1 MQKDLLNSYGKYFK
15 NDEVVLDSYSLVD
28 GVYVK
33 IGQDGK
39 IIDKLILDKKDRE
52 SLSKNDIY
60 EWFKKRDFYSTVFD
74 MNKSITTDIKEIDY
88 YKTGKKMMSNNY
100 LTLFFKSN
108 NTDILNEEEKAE
120 VLPLEIFKK
129 VIEKYY
135 TSLEEIEKTNIGEI
149 EIPEI
154 NIDKFNKC
162 KDIYLSNIEKILKEL
177 KNENLKKGTRI
188 KLYLDDTIENY
199 VKASLKYF
207 TLKIFNKETFNKYF
221 NGELYGANNYN
232 FSMNSKK
239 PYNWLKTTSYKIP
252 SRVKFEEINTIKN
265 MYIWLLKNVN
275 NFREERM
282 PLEFDFKGDFRNKKS
297 QEMFL
302 LKVDNDNGNA
312 LISNFEYIPK
322 FTNDMKEIVFK
333 NYINS
338 LYLKDFECQIL
349 EIKELEKFINNNW
362 FSGVM
367 RSDSVNSLKI
377 DACYKIF
384 VENYSKYFIE
394 FFDKINDEPIKR
406 NLDKMGLDITERI
419 LYYELKK
426 DTSKGKN
433 EKEDNIEDDE
443 TKKGVLRT
451 RKFYSTTKSLIIY
464 LSLKEYF
471 LGNGGEDLENKI
483 DILKKSA
490 REIINTDRHINND
503 EEFCFLLGQISY
515 YLLNHSKASKLNQ
528 DVFEPIINA
537 SKLDVVKKELNVLY
551 KKYKHEIGLNNK
563 RFNRALSEIMAYE
576 TDKRLKENEIILLI
590 GFLADNLF
598 YEKKGESEDYEN
610 E

>member
-39 IIDKLILDKKDRE
+39 IIDKLILDKKDKE

-60 EWFKKRDFYSTVFD
+60 EWFKKRDFYSTVLA

-135 TSLEEIEKTNIGEI
+135 KSLEEIEKTNIGEI
-149 EIPEI
+149 EIHEI

-162 KDIYLSNIEKILKEL
+162 KEIYLSNIENILKEL

-199 VKASLKYF
+199 EKASLKYF

-322 FTNDMKEIVFK
+322 YTNDMKEIVFK

-349 EIKELEKFINNNW
+349 KINELEKFINSNW

-367 RSDSVNSLKI
+367 RSDSVNSLKV
-377 DACYKIF
+377 DDCYKIF
-384 VENYSKYFIE
+384 VEKYSKFFTE

-406 NLDKMGLDITERI
+406 NLDKMGLDITKRI
-419 LYYELKK
+419 LYNELQKEIPKSKK
-426 DTSKGKN
+426 SEN
-433 EKEDNIEDDE
+433 LEDNEQKKE
-443 TKKGVLRT
+443 TVKT
-451 RKFYSTTKSLIIY
+451 RKFYNTTKSLIIY

-471 LGNGGEDLENKI
+471 FGNGGEELENKI
-483 DILKKSA
+483 DILRNAAK
-490 REIINTDRHINND
+490 EIINSKRHISND

-515 YLLNHSKASKLNQ
+515 YLLSHSKASKLNQ
-528 DVFEPIINA
+528 DVFAPIINA
-537 SKLDVVKKELNVLY
+537 SKLEAVKEELKILY
-551 KKYKHEIGLNNK
+551 KKYQHEIRLRNNE
-563 RFNRALSEIMAYE
+563 RFNTALSEVLAYK
-576 TDKRLKENEIILLI
+576 TDKRLKENETILLI
-590 GFLADNLF
+590 GFLSDNLF
-598 YEKKGESEDYEN
+598 YMKKGESKDYEN

>member
-15 NDEVVLDSYSLVD
+15 NDEVVLDNYSLVD

-33 IGQDGK
+33 IGQSGK
-39 IIDKLILDKKDRE
+39 IIDKLILDKKDKE

-60 EWFKKRDFYSTVFD
+60 EWFKKRDFYSTVLA

-135 TSLEEIEKTNIGEI
+135 KSLEEIEKTNIGEI

-154 NIDKFNKC
+154 DMDKFNKC
-162 KDIYLSNIEKILKEL
+162 KEIYLSNIENILKEL

-199 VKASLKYF
+199 EKASLKYF

-322 FTNDMKEIVFK
+322 YTNDMKEIVFK

-338 LYLKDFECQIL
+338 LYLKDFVF
-349 EIKELEKFINNNW
+349 KF
-362 FSGVM
+362 
-367 RSDSVNSLKI
+367 
-377 DACYKIF
+377 
-384 VENYSKYFIE
+384 
-394 FFDKINDEPIKR
+394 
-406 NLDKMGLDITERI
+406 
-419 LYYELKK
+419 
-426 DTSKGKN
+426 
-433 EKEDNIEDDE
+433 
-443 TKKGVLRT
+443 
-451 RKFYSTTKSLIIY
+451 IY
-464 LSLKEYF
+464 LS
-471 LGNGGEDLENKI
+471 
-483 DILKKSA
+483 
-490 REIINTDRHINND
+490 
-503 EEFCFLLGQISY
+503 FLL
-515 YLLNHSKASKLNQ
+515 
-528 DVFEPIINA
+528 
-537 SKLDVVKKELNVLY
+537 
-551 KKYKHEIGLNNK
+551 
-563 RFNRALSEIMAYE
+563 RFFNSLTFTKSCI
-576 TDKRLKENEIILLI
+576 
-590 GFLADNLF
+590 
-598 YEKKGESEDYEN
+598 
-610 E
+610 